1 MVDRSVCADLV
12 IDEDKDDVWLLLLRS
27 RLLVGNVSPVGLGL
41 LSRQQVQAEEKAP
54 QHRGGGGRRRL
65 HVGPRNPAENNNP
78 RQQCREVGHQ
88 RRAGKNVPS
97 QHKFPQAYHEQG
109 TTIDHKTTLEM
120 ASPAW
125 LHVRAEAR
133 PSGGETLKVLLFF
146 NLLQPPELRNASGRR
161 TISSA
166 WTGDIPKYAAV
177 GAKFSGNQI
186 MNYSCLLL

>member
-1 MVDRSVCADLV
+1 MFADLV

-27 RLLVGNVSPVGLGL
+27 GLVVGNISLVGLGL
-41 LSRQQVQAEEKAP
+41 RSRQQVQAEEKAP
-54 QHRGGGGRRRL
+54 QQRGGGSRRRL
-65 HVGPRNPAENNNP
+65 HVGPRNPAENNSQ
-78 RQQCREVGHQ
+78 RQQCRGVGHQ

-97 QHKFPQAYHEQG
+97 QHKFPQAYHQQG

-133 PSGGETLKVLLFF
+133 PSGGEMLKVLLFF
-146 NLLQPPELRNASGRR
+146 NLLQPPSGESP
-161 TISSA
+161 ISSA
-166 WTGDIPKYAAV
+166 WTDVCRTSQNTQLSEPLLDFL
-177 GAKFSGNQI
+177 AKLSGNQL